1 MITKYKYKQTY
12 INVITKELNEHAD
25 YNYTISNDA
34 DDYAI
39 AMAENDH
46 YIHSL
51 KTSPK
56 WAVVEAYQ
64 ELVHSG
70 VIVE

>member
-1 MITKYKYKQTY
+1 
-12 INVITKELNEHAD
+12 
-25 YNYTISNDA
+25 
-34 DDYAI
+34 
-39 AMAENDH
+39 MAENDH

-70 VIVE
+70 AIVE

>member
-12 INVITKELNEHAD
+12 INVIKKELNDNAD
-25 YNYTISNDA
+25 YYYKLSHDA
-34 DDYAI
+34 DEYAI

-70 VIVE
+70 AIVE

>member
-25 YNYTISNDA
+25 YNYTISHDA